1 MEIFS
6 VFIMH
11 EFFGVCQDYKMR
23 KQSLKACIYG
33 LFSRFMYIVR
43 QQGKDDN
50 REIIRIQEKW
60 HMIEHEQ
67 KMNAKEQAKKQ
78 DVSGRCLED
87 RKKKEEQRRNR
98 RIIDSYDYLS
108 SAASAQDCTG
118 LIPAEPETEAERES
132 YQDLYEYQYLPPKF
146 PPEKKVF

>member
-1 MEIFS
+1 
-6 VFIMH
+6 
-11 EFFGVCQDYKMR
+11 MR

-33 LFSRFMYIVR
+33 LFSRFMYIFR